1 MDRKMN
7 PKSQEND
14 RQNPLSCKF
23 RYFKSAETQCKSTVS
38 EFFTGDQLIHKI
50 MKSAGPRIK
59 SGVTIYSLETPE
71 IKPLDAGCRT
81 TG

>member
-38 EFFTGDQLIHKI
+38 EFFTGDYLVMIHKSVDI
-50 MKSAGPRIK
+50 SVFRLP
-59 SGVTIYSLETPE
+59 STPGHSVG
-71 IKPLDAGCRT
+71 KAV
-81 TG
+81 